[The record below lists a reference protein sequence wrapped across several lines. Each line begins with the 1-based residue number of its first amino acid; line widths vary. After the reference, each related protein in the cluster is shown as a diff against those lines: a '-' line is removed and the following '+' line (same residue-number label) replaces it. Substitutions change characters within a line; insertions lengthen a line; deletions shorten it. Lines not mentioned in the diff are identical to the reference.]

1 MVLHGM
7 PPAGPQ
13 ALYVATISAIVVMP
27 IPSSILSGS
36 GRWPGKAPAMNDG
49 TLLLLLTPLI
59 VIQLGL
65 IVFALHD
72 LIQPERRVKGD
83 SKLMWGVIIC
93 LISLIGPI
101 LYLTVGREER

>member
-1 MVLHGM
+1 
-7 PPAGPQ
+7 
-13 ALYVATISAIVVMP
+13 
-27 IPSSILSGS
+27 
-36 GRWPGKAPAMNDG
+36 MNDS

-83 SKLMWGVIIC
+83 SKLMWGIIIC
-93 LISLIGPI
+93 VISLIGPI
-101 LYLTVGREER
+101 LYLVAGREER